1 MAGGGYFVA
10 GAGDEEQDY
19 GSHGAHAVQWVG
31 AAAVKGPKWG
41 KLPLL
46 TIGMLGIQ
54 CVWSIEMGYGTSCSL
69 TGDEEPPMAT
79 MWLELE
85 RARRD

>member
-1 MAGGGYFVA
+1 MAGGGFFVA
-10 GAGDEEQDY
+10 GAGGDEEHDY
-19 GSHGAHAVQWVG
+19 AHGGHAVQWVG

-54 CVWSIEMGYGTSCSL
+54 CVWSIEMGYGAYIQRTFIPSVL
-69 TGDEEPPMAT
+69 DDEK
-79 MWLELE
+79 
-85 RARRD
+85 RH